1 MNNLQEILVKP
12 ILSEKATDLSERRGQ
27 VTFRVL
33 KEASKGHIRQAVESV
48 YGVKVLKVRTCI
60 TKGKVK
66 RRGQS
71 SGRRPNTKKAMVQL
85 AEGQTIDFFAAE

>member
-1 MNNLQEILVKP
+1 MNNPHEILLRP
-12 ILSEKATDLSERRGQ
+12 ILSEKASALTERHGQ

-33 KEASKGHIRQAVESV
+33 PHANKDQIRQAVQLV
-48 YGVKVLKVRTCI
+48 YGVQVLRVRTSI
-60 TKGKVK
+60 SHGKVK

-71 SGRRPNTKKAMVQL
+71 TGRRPNTKKAMVQL